1 MLEELKGRFWTDKD
15 DLIADVNEIGYEV
28 LDINDEYMVI
38 ADDDYEV
45 VIYLNIAGNTIT
57 IL

>member
-1 MLEELKGRFWTDKD
+1 MLEELKGRFWTDKN
-15 DLIADVNEIGYEV
+15 DLIEDVNEVGYEV
-28 LDINDEYMVI
+28 LEINDEYMVI

-45 VIYLNIAGNTIT
+45 VIYLNVAGSTIT